1 MTIILA
7 ALAFVPNLKH
17 YMIYGEYL
25 TLILYQLFI
34 VYIITLTI
42 LTILL
47 EAKNYCSYKN
57 NKNHFYCTK
66 KIIFSYCLIISFT
79 IFYDFYWNYLY
90 IAELMM
96 VRRTFLLGAIF
107 LYSSTKSKYNRSII
121 KSQIYSIFTI
131 ILGAILIGMVY
142 YYDTIK

>member
-7 ALAFVPNLKH
+7 ALAFAPNLKH

-42 LTILL
+42 STILL
-47 EAKNYCSYKN
+47 EAKNYYLYKN
-57 NKNHFYCTK
+57 NKNYFYCTK

-107 LYSSTKSKYNRSII
+107 LYSSTKSKYNRSIT
-121 KSQIYSIFTI
+121 KSPIYSIFTI